1 MQVNSCH
8 QNVFHFHLSP
18 EKFGSEKCGKEG
30 KKSEKLENLENKK
43 HFLDEIKKN
52 P

>member
-18 EKFGSEKCGKEG
+18 EKFGSEKLIWKVWKGR
-30 KKSEKLENLENKK
+30 KKIRKIGISREQKTL
-43 HFLDEIKKN
+43 FR
-52 P
+52 